1 MNFNIYP
8 THQLKNASIEDEQKP
23 KSKRKTRK
31 FIVNID
37 TENYI
42 LRVHAFKLC
51 MKLLDVFMVFHRF

>member
-1 MNFNIYP
+1 MKFNIYP

-37 TENYI
+37 
-42 LRVHAFKLC
+42 R
-51 MKLLDVFMVFHRF
+51 HRE